1 METGLFLR
9 GVLIGLAIAA
19 PVGPIG
25 VLCIRRTLAYGR
37 ASGFASGLGAATADA
52 FYGSIAAFGLTVIA
66 GALVGYR
73 AALQLIGGLFLI
85 YLGLRTVWEKPKEI
99 GLPLDMKPES
109 GREKNWRRMNWRA
122 LGRDFG
128 STFLLTLTNPM
139 TILSFAAIFAG
150 LGAAAAFG
158 GGIRVVAG
166 VFSGSALWWL
176 TLSLMTGA
184 LRGWLVKANGLRW
197 VNLIAGVILLS
208 YGLLALIGWIR
219 S

>member
-1 METGLFLR
+1 MESGLFLR

-52 FYGSIAAFGLTVIA
+52 VYGSIAAFGLTMIA
-66 GALVGYR
+66 SALVGFR
-73 AALQLIGGLFLI
+73 AALQLVGGVFLI
-85 YLGLRTVWEKPKEI
+85 YLGLRTVLEKPKEI
-99 GLPLDMKPES
+99 GLSLDMLPES
-109 GREKNWRRMNWRA
+109 GRAKTWRRMNWRA

-150 LGAAAAFG
+150 LGAGSAFG
-158 GGIRVVAG
+158 GGTRGVAG
-166 VFSGSALWWL
+166 VFIGSAMWWL
-176 TLSLMTGA
+176 ALSLMTGV
-184 LRGWLVKANGLRW
+184 LRRWLLKSSGLRW
-197 VNLIAGVILLS
+197 VNWIAGAILIS
-208 YGLLALIGWIR
+208 YGGLALLGLVR

>member
-85 YLGLRTVWEKPKEI
+85 YLGLRTVWE
-99 GLPLDMKPES
+99 
-109 GREKNWRRMNWRA
+109 
-122 LGRDFG
+122 
-128 STFLLTLTNPM
+128 
-139 TILSFAAIFAG
+139 
-150 LGAAAAFG
+150 
-158 GGIRVVAG
+158 
-166 VFSGSALWWL
+166 
-176 TLSLMTGA
+176 
-184 LRGWLVKANGLRW
+184 
-197 VNLIAGVILLS
+197 
-208 YGLLALIGWIR
+208 
-219 S
+219 